1 MINTVYIDF
10 DGVILD
16 TWKVISRHYILRY
29 NTDNYEDDF
38 IKKVMED
45 IGWNKILFESEIIN
59 DSISNINELS
69 KLVNVCIITKFNS
82 KDEKIQKQIYL
93 QKKDINNVIFV
104 PYVCN
109 KSDYA
114 DAQNN
119 ILIDDTINNLD
130 DWYKSGGI
138 PIFFNKD
145 SKNVDDFGKNNY
157 KYKKIDDISHVYDIM
172 KLYRRR

>member
-1 MINTVYIDF
+1 M
-10 DGVILD
+10 
-16 TWKVISRHYILRY
+16 
-29 NTDNYEDDF
+29 
-38 IKKVMED
+38 
-45 IGWNKILFESEIIN
+45 
-59 DSISNINELS
+59 
-69 KLVNVCIITKFNS
+69 
-82 KDEKIQKQIYL
+82 
-93 QKKDINNVIFV
+93 
-104 PYVCN
+104 CN

>member
-93 QKKDINNVIFV
+93 QKKI
-104 PYVCN
+104 
-109 KSDYA
+109 
-114 DAQNN
+114 
-119 ILIDDTINNLD
+119 
-130 DWYKSGGI
+130 
-138 PIFFNKD
+138 
-145 SKNVDDFGKNNY
+145 
-157 KYKKIDDISHVYDIM
+157 
-172 KLYRRR
+172 